1 MAAPVGNRFWE
12 QRSSHGRKPIFESP
26 EQLWEAACEYFEWV
40 EDNSLQESKAF
51 AYQGDVTVEEL
62 PKMRAMT
69 ITGLCLF
76 LDISRQGWSEY
87 CGKKDFSDIT
97 ERINGVIY
105 TQKFEGAASG
115 LLNANLIARELG
127 LADKQELTGKD
138 GAPLVGISDDDL
150 DKRIKELENKVMPDD
165 KRGEA

>member
-1 MAAPVGNRFWE
+1 MSAPVGNRFWE
-12 QRSSHGRKPIFESP
+12 QRSSHGRKPIFGSP

-40 EDNSLQESKAF
+40 ESNPLQESKAF
-51 AYQGDVTVEEL
+51 AYQGAVTIKEL
-62 PKMRAMT
+62 DKMRAMT

-87 CGKKDFSDIT
+87 CAKEDFSDIT

-105 TQKFEGAASG
+105 SQKFEGAAAD
-115 LLNANLIARELG
+115 LLNSNLIARELG

-138 GAPLVGISDDDL
+138 GVPLVGISDDDL